1 MPFQAIKNRRPP
13 CLREGVGGS
22 IYAIRTGFSFG
33 PCQTV
38 KLMAG
43 DPDMFFKSP
52 VMAGDNWEL
61 SGVTRDSTG
70 APLGGCTVH
79 LFYASNDQFISA
91 QISDPTTGA
100 FTFQIGN
107 NAGPF
112 YVTAYLAGTPD
123 VAGTSLNTLLASV
136 A

>member
-1 MPFQAIKNRRPP
+1 MPFQGIKNRRPP
-13 CLREGVGGS
+13 NLREGAGGS
-22 IYAIRTGFSFG
+22 IYAINESVSFG
-33 PCQTV
+33 PRMIIKATKQ
-38 KLMAG
+38 G
-43 DPDMFFKSP
+43 SDMFFRSP

-70 APLGGCTVH
+70 APLGNCTVH
-79 LFYASNDQFISA
+79 LFYASTDQFISA